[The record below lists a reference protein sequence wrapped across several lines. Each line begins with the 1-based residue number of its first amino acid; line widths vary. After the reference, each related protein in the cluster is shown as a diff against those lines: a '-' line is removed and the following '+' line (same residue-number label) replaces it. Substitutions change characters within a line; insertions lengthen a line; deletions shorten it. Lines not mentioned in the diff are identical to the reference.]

1 MKINLITREN
11 AVDKLYDL
19 INSGILDEKLCDD
32 LEEIA
37 YCINHEND
45 NLFLWGAEQDCIDLF
60 VSRREDLIDDE
71 WLKHQKALYEKYKI
85 REVKQEQ

>member
-1 MKINLITREN
+1 MEINLITRED
-11 AVDKLYDL
+11 AV
-19 INSGILDEKLCDD
+19 EKLSDLVNSEIIDENLRND

-37 YCINHEND
+37 YCIDHEND

-71 WLKHQKALYEKYKI
+71 WLKRQKALYEKYKI
-85 REVKQEQ
+85 REVKQEE